1 MPIDPYG
8 QKAPSMTSSLVD
20 IKGSVE
26 VLFLA
31 VLGYNTNEVADIISV
46 NVFNENP
53 TTLIYLDYSIKI
65 VVLGAAIFKFLIERR
80 KWIKDK
86 KK

>member
-1 MPIDPYG
+1 
-8 QKAPSMTSSLVD
+8 MTSSLVD